1 MPEGQQKA
9 QELVHQS
16 FIPILYKMAKHEDRH
31 ARNNRFGGYP
41 EHMEDYRLANGY
53 EWRDGLLQPKVDPR
67 SLNDHGIPTNDF
79 NLPAQPGLN
88 MLPLNARTQ
97 TRNRYLDQSI
107 TKGMVKVRGVGE

>member
-1 MPEGQQKA
+1 MT
-9 QELVHQS
+9 
-16 FIPILYKMAKHEDRH
+16 KHEVLDRH